1 MILRSEKRSPLTEK
15 QHSNINRILKN
26 AEHLLGLINDV
37 LDLAKIEAGR
47 MDVNAVE
54 VNLKELIA
62 SIVDEMRSIAIERR
76 LALHVA
82 VAEDVPTIETDPRKV
97 HQILLNLVSNA
108 LKFTEKGSVTI
119 SATLQTRGG
128 NHNKAEQVAIE
139 VRDTGIGIS
148 REKQEHIFDA
158 FYQVDSSNSRNY
170 GGTGLGLSIVREL
183 TALLGG
189 RVEIQSEPGQGSTF
203 TIVLP
208 IHLHDQRYMQD
219 MRLNTLHQSG
229 NLFGRQVAMEPVHV
243 DTSRLELPQGEDGEY
258 RVVAVDDNPDV
269 VQLIT
274 ASLEQTP
281 YRVVGVQDSTQ
292 AVAVIQELKP
302 KAITLDIM
310 MPKVNGWQIL
320 HQLKSNPTTA
330 SIPVVL
336 LTVLED
342 RSAGYVLGADEYLVK
357 PVARDAL
364 LSVLQQLTQKQ
375 PAALNMDGTTNKE
388 GSGPLTT
395 GTLVEPSLNSA
406 DVTEQRPVLLVHHEA
421 NIHQLIERL
430 MHETGYHMQK
440 TNEDVD
446 MMSIIEQARPD
457 LLMMLVNIDDSKVS
471 VEQTSDDVIVDQAS
485 SPQLPPSVTP
495 ET

>member
-1 MILRSEKRSPLTEK
+1 
-15 QHSNINRILKN
+15 
-26 AEHLLGLINDV
+26 
-37 LDLAKIEAGR
+37 
-47 MDVNAVE
+47 
-54 VNLKELIA
+54 
-62 SIVDEMRSIAIERR
+62 
-76 LALHVA
+76 
-82 VAEDVPTIETDPRKV
+82 
-97 HQILLNLVSNA
+97 
-108 LKFTEKGSVTI
+108 
-119 SATLQTRGG
+119 
-128 NHNKAEQVAIE
+128 
-139 VRDTGIGIS
+139 
-148 REKQEHIFDA
+148 
-158 FYQVDSSNSRNY
+158 
-170 GGTGLGLSIVREL
+170 
-183 TALLGG
+183 
-189 RVEIQSEPGQGSTF
+189 
-203 TIVLP
+203 
-208 IHLHDQRYMQD
+208 MQD
-219 MRLNTLHQSG
+219 MRLNTLHQPG
-229 NLFGRQVAMEPVHV
+229 NSFGRQVAIEPVHV

-258 RVVAVDDNPDV
+258 LVVAVDDNPDV
-269 VQLIT
+269 LQLIT

-430 MHETGYHMQK
+430 MHETGYHVQK
-440 TNEDVD
+440 TSEDVD

>member
-1 MILRSEKRSPLTEK
+1 
-15 QHSNINRILKN
+15 
-26 AEHLLGLINDV
+26 
-37 LDLAKIEAGR
+37 
-47 MDVNAVE
+47 
-54 VNLKELIA
+54 
-62 SIVDEMRSIAIERR
+62 
-76 LALHVA
+76 
-82 VAEDVPTIETDPRKV
+82 VPTIETDPRKV

-183 TALLGG
+183 TTLLGG

-258 RVVAVDDNPDV
+258 LVVAVDDNPDV
-269 VQLIT
+269 LQLIT

-320 HQLKSNPTTA
+320 HQLKSNPMTA

-375 PAALNMDGTTNKE
+375 SAALNMDGTTNKE
-388 GSGPLTT
+388 GSG
-395 GTLVEPSLNSA
+395 
-406 DVTEQRPVLLVHHEA
+406 
-421 NIHQLIERL
+421 
-430 MHETGYHMQK
+430 
-440 TNEDVD
+440 
-446 MMSIIEQARPD
+446 IEQARPD